1 LLFSYGIWLPVGA
14 FLLIAYGGYRMVRFF
29 CRLCFRSPP
38 VAMPAAVPVAKIA
51 WPSAS
56 GEAAVPALVIKSLA
70 VRASDL
76 IGSLLVAAAVTAAM
90 CVVMLLIGAYHGVLL
105 QIEQCAWLY
114 LVSLA
119 GAWLVLT
126 AAKFWEGSRGERL
139 LRHFIL
145 MTIGLGLG
153 LAAFGVAETL
163 WVRLPSHH
171 DLPSRVAVHWLPP
184 AFYQEGQPM
193 AMAYM
198 AAFAT
203 LLGLLRWWLD
213 ADPMRASRLSL
224 WSLLVTVV
232 IAHIVAW
239 AWQFPEPW
247 LMMVAACMSVA
258 VQLSSPW
265 VPIYARLRPQ
275 RKKVI

>member
-1 LLFSYGIWLPVGA
+1 
-14 FLLIAYGGYRMVRFF
+14 MQ
-29 CRLCFRSPP
+29 P
-38 VAMPAAVPVAKIA
+38 VAQVPRPAA
-51 WPSAS
+51 PS
-56 GEAAVPALVIKSLA
+56 EAAAAALVIKPLA
-70 VRASDL
+70 VRATDL

-90 CVVMLLIGAYHGVLL
+90 CVAMLLIEAYRGVPL

-126 AAKFWEGSRGERL
+126 AAKFWEGSRGERM

-145 MTIGLGLG
+145 MVFGFGLG
-153 LAAFGVAETL
+153 LAAFGVAEAFL
-163 WVRLPSHH
+163 VRLPSDHELH
-171 DLPSRVAVHWLPP
+171 APPP
-184 AFYQEGQPM
+184 AAHWVP
-193 AMAYM
+193 
-198 AAFAT
+198 
-203 LLGLLRWWLD
+203 LGVLPRRPADGDGLHGGLCHALGRSAWWLD
-213 ADPMRASRLSL
+213 ADPMRGTRLSL

-232 IAHIVAW
+232 FAHIIAT

-265 VPIYARLRPQ
+265 VPAYARLRPQ
-275 RKKVI
+275 RKKTI